1 MLVENLERSMFTF
14 NLQKINEI
22 CFNKLNKNI
31 GSSNDNLYDSKI
43 NNDAVEICIN
53 KYLESFKVIKSKLDK
68 VKTLN
73 EINK

>member
-43 NNDAVEICIN
+43 KAR
-53 KYLESFKVIKSKLDK
+53 
-68 VKTLN
+68 
-73 EINK
+73 